1 MDSSSSSNGTDSKLP
16 QAPASL
22 LEALDTAGFEHE
34 IDELVRRRQAHLL
47 QAMDRIAKGLH
58 EAASQ
63 LVVEA
68 RPQGHEQ
75 ASAHSVRRD
84 LQEAMAISESA
95 AHAHL
100 DILQR
105 LLPAT
110 HNIETQAR
118 KWVEYHAREP
128 ADEALAAAAD
138 LAVAVIAHAD
148 NTCNGLTELLQA
160 QSWQDLTGQRMQR
173 IADFIDRAYGA
184 LSGLVEL
191 TGISTQP
198 EAANQDAAA
207 AAVPTSLASQ
217 DQVDQLLEDY
227 GF

>member
-1 MDSSSSSNGTDSKLP
+1 MDTSSSSNSTNSKSS

-22 LEALDTAGFEHE
+22 LEALDTVGFERE
-34 IDELVRRRQAHLL
+34 IDELVRRRQAHLF
-47 QAMDRIAKGLH
+47 QAMDRIAQGLH

-75 ASAHSVRRD
+75 ASTHSVRRD
-84 LQEAMAISESA
+84 LQEAMTISESA

-110 HNIETQAR
+110 HNIEAQAR

-138 LAVAVIAHAD
+138 LAVAVITHAGD
-148 NTCNGLTELLQA
+148 TCNGLTELLQA
-160 QSWQDLTGQRMQR
+160 QSWQDLSGQRMQR
-173 IADFIDRAYGA
+173 IAVFIDRAYGA

-191 TGISTQP
+191 TGISTKPQ
-198 EAANQDAAA
+198 EANQSSAASGS
-207 AAVPTSLASQ
+207 PSSLASQ
-217 DQVDQLLEDY
+217 EQVDQLLEDY

>member
-1 MDSSSSSNGTDSKLP
+1 MDSSSSSGSPDSKST
-16 QAPASL
+16 QASASL
-22 LEALDTAGFEHE
+22 LEAFDSADFERE
-34 IDELVRRRQAHLL
+34 IDELVRRRQAHLF
-47 QAMDRIAKGLH
+47 QAMERIAKGLH
-58 EAASQ
+58 EAASE

-68 RPQGHEQ
+68 RPQGNGQ
-75 ASAHSVRRD
+75 ASTHSVRRD
-84 LQEAMAISESA
+84 LQEAMTISESA

-138 LAVAVIAHAD
+138 LAVAVIAHAGD
-148 NTCNGLTELLQA
+148 TRNGLTELLQA
-160 QSWQDLTGQRMQR
+160 QSWQDLSGQRMQR
-173 IADFIDRAYGA
+173 IAVFIDRAYGA

-191 TGISTQP
+191 TGASTKPP
-198 EAANQDAAA
+198 EAGQDPTASGT
-207 AAVPTSLASQ
+207 PTSLASQ